1 MSDMVGLYREL
12 DDLIIYAYFF
22 FLEEERNL
30 SCVYIAK
37 LLVVP
42 QPLVEIWCLQTN
54 ASCFVVCKC
63 LEYHELTL

>member
-37 LLVVP
+37 LVVVP
-42 QPLVEIWCLQTN
+42 QPHVEIWCLQTN
-54 ASCFVVCKC
+54 ASCLLYANV
-63 LEYHELTL
+63 LSTMN